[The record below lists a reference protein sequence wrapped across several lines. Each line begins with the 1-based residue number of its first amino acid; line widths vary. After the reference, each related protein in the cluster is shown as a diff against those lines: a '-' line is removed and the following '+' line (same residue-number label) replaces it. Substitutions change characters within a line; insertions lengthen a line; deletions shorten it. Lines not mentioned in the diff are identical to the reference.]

1 MLALVKQ
8 LAAER
13 NVTVIMVTHH
23 LGDARSI
30 ANKFAFVAK
39 GQVLVAEA
47 IDALTAQHPQPELAS
62 FVRAGE

>member
-1 MLALVKQ
+1 M
-8 LAAER
+8 
-13 NVTVIMVTHH
+13 IMVTHH

-39 GQVLVAEA
+39 GQVLVADA
-47 IDALTAQHPQPELAS
+47 IDALTVKHSQPELAA